1 MRIFGILISG
11 HTPHNKMFTQKQLGT
26 ISYHMKKLIAITFI
40 LLAGITSVSAQNWC
54 GAVEHRQEL
63 YADRPAEAAILEKKL
78 EAFNKLQQENTAKG
92 LKSDDHYIVPVVF
105 HVIHQGGSENI
116 SIEQINDQM
125 DILNKDFA
133 HLNADSTNTPAVF
146 AEYTGDTNIKF
157 RLAKLDPNGNC
168 TEGVTR
174 TYSNLTVS
182 ARDNVKALI
191 QWDPQ
196 HYLNVWVVKTIENFG
211 TSGGIILGFAQF
223 PDQLWGDAET
233 DGIVVRHDY
242 CGSIETATGNY
253 GRTLT
258 HEAGHWLNLRHIW
271 GDDDCGTDF
280 VNDTPTAEEP
290 NYGVCTS
297 NFPWH
302 VGSSYCS
309 AGAGQTITQA
319 SGEMFMNYMDY
330 SDDHCMNMFSLG
342 QGARMRSAITTYRN
356 NLVTDANIAATG
368 TSDDYVT
375 VACAPIAEFT
385 SNYIYGCA
393 GDGFNYNNESYNTPI
408 DSISSFEW
416 TFEGGTPATS
426 SEENPSVDYE
436 EAGLFTTTLTVT
448 NSVGSST
455 MTKESYINI
464 SADDAD
470 MSAPYFQNFE
480 SSEFP
485 TFENNPHW
493 NWALSTSDDESWMRT
508 TQAASPNL
516 SPIDNGVN
524 NASYRIR
531 SSEFEQMGE
540 VHTLLTPSIDLSNT
554 SAPIRAYFDLAHAR
568 KNGNSDDQLLIH
580 ISDNC
585 GRSWTKRFDKDTDAL
600 ATNGGGNSFFEF
612 VPTDGQWEQFSVNL
626 NTFAGESNVILK
638 FEFTGSEGNWLYIDN
653 FVVCNSDELS
663 ISENPFT
670 ELNIYPNPS
679 KGDATI
685 EFELYQ
691 DAQIQIVLSNVYGA
705 VLAHKD
711 LKMKAANNSIQLK
724 DLYASLKAGIYF
736 VQLSNN
742 GTSITK
748 KVVITD

>member
-1 MRIFGILISG
+1 MRIFGILILGYISN
-11 HTPHNKMFTQKQLGT
+11 NKEFTRKT
-26 ISYHMKKLIAITFI
+26 ISKISYHMKKLIAITFI

-63 YADRPAEAAILEKKL
+63 YANKPAEAAILEKKL
-78 EAFNKLQQENTAKG
+78 EAFNKLQQENSALG
-92 LKSDDHYIVPVVF
+92 AKSDAHYIIPVVF
-105 HVIHQGGSENI
+105 HIIHQGGSENI
-116 SIEQINDQM
+116 SIDQINDQM
-125 DILNKDFA
+125 DL
-133 HLNADSTNTPAVF
+133 LNADFSHLNSDTSNTPAVF
-146 AEYTGDTNIKF
+146 AEYAGDTNIEF

-174 TYSNLTVS
+174 TFSNLTAN

-196 HYLNVWVVKTIENFG
+196 HYLNVWIVKSIEISSS
-211 TSGGIILGFAQF
+211 SGGIVIGFAQF
-223 PDQLWGDAET
+223 PDQLWADAET
-233 DGIVVRHDY
+233 DGVVVRHDY
-242 CGSIETATGNY
+242 CGSIETASGNY

-258 HEAGHWLNLRHIW
+258 HEVGHWLNLKHIW
-271 GDDDCGTDF
+271 GDSDCGSDF
-280 VNDTPTAEEP
+280 VNDTPTSEEP

-309 AGAGQTITQA
+309 AGASQTITQA

-330 SDDHCMNMFSLG
+330 SDDYCMNMFSLG

-356 NLVTDANIAATG
+356 NLVNDANIAATG
-368 TSDDYVT
+368 TGDEYAT

-393 GDGFNYNNESYNTPI
+393 GDGFNYNNETYNTPT

-426 SEENPSVDYE
+426 SEQNPSVDYNE
-436 EAGLFTTTLTVT
+436 SGVFMTTLTVT

-455 MTKESYINI
+455 ISKESYVTI

-485 TFENNPHW
+485 TFDNNPHW
-493 NWALSTSDDESWMRT
+493 NWSLSASEDLTWERT
-508 TQAASPNL
+508 TQASSPNL
-516 SPIDNGVN
+516 SPIDNGAN

-531 SSEFEQMGE
+531 SSEFDEMGE

-554 SAPIRAYFDLAHAR
+554 TTPIRGYFDLAHAR

-580 ISDNC
+580 VSDNC
-585 GRSWTKRFDKDTDAL
+585 GRSWTKRFDKGTDAL
-600 ATNGGGNSFFEF
+600 ATNGGGNSFFDF
-612 VPTDGQWEQFSVNL
+612 VPTDSQWEQYSVNL
-626 NTFAGESNVILK
+626 NAFAGESNVILK
-638 FEFTGSEGNWLYIDN
+638 FEFSGSEGNWLYIDN
-653 FVVCNSDELS
+653 FVVCNSNELS
-663 ISENPFT
+663 LEENLFT
-670 ELNIYPNPS
+670 DFNIYPNPS

-691 DAQIQIVLSNVYGA
+691 ESQIQITLSNVYGS
-705 VLAHKD
+705 VLAQQD
-711 LKMKAANNSIQLK
+711 LKMKATNNSVQLK
-724 DLYASLKAGIYF
+724 DLYTSLKAGIYF
-736 VQLSNN
+736 VLLSNN
-742 GTSITK
+742 GASITK
-748 KVVITD
+748 KVVITE